1 MSRKY
6 VLRITRKHGAAT
18 QHKGTLKQILKTQV
32 GAPAPYS
39 QHVDEDDLLDTPCGA
54 YQWFIDHTSVRPEVR
69 EALSSSELET
79 WWDDEEGSYVLLH
92 EEPMPITPEGV
103 ATYVEWCETQHRKN
117 NRNLQVEINP
127 VG

>member
-6 VLRITRKHGAAT
+6 ILRITRKHGATT

-54 YQWFIDHTSVRPEVR
+54 YQWFIDHPSVRSEVR

-92 EEPMPITPEGV
+92 EEPMLITPEGV
-103 ATYVEWCETQHRKN
+103 AAYVEWCEHQRI
-117 NRNLQVEINP
+117 RNSVGLRVEIAP

>member
-6 VLRITRKHGAAT
+6 VLRITRKHGATT
-18 QHKGTLKQILKTQV
+18 QHKGTLKQILKTQA

-54 YQWFIDHTSVRPEVR
+54 YQWFIDRPSVRPEVR
-69 EALSSSELET
+69 ESLSSFELET
-79 WWDDEEGSYVLLH
+79 WWDDEEGSYVILH
-92 EEPMPITPEGV
+92 EEPMPITPDGV
-103 ATYVEWCETQHRKN
+103 AAYVEWRETQHRKN
-117 NRNLQVEINP
+117 NRNLQVEIKP

>member
-6 VLRITRKHGAAT
+6 VLRITRKHGATT
-18 QHKGTLKQILKTQV
+18 QHTGTLKQILKTQV

-39 QHVDEDDLLDTPCGA
+39 RHVDEDDLLDTPCGA
-54 YQWFIDHTSVRPEVR
+54 YQWFIDHPTIPPEVR
-69 EALSSSELET
+69 GCLSSHELET
-79 WWDDEEGSYVLLH
+79 WWDDEQGTYVILH

-103 ATYVEWCETQHRKN
+103 AAYTEWCEQQRMKN
-117 NRNLQVEINP
+117 SVGLRVEISP

>member
-1 MSRKY
+1 MSKKY
-6 VLRITRKHGAAT
+6 VLQITRQHGATT

-32 GAPAPYS
+32 GEPEPYS
-39 QHVDEDDLLDTPCGA
+39 WHVDEDDLLDTPCGA
-54 YQWFIDHTSVRPEVR
+54 YQWFIDHPSVRPEVR
-69 EALSSSELET
+69 ETLSSSELET
-79 WWDDEEGSYVLLH
+79 WWDDETGSYVILH

-103 ATYVEWCETQHRKN
+103 AAYVEWCETQHRKN